1 MTSVVS
7 VAGRSLRELID
18 RADERALAAAGLACL
33 DRCLPL
39 LAADAG
45 EALRPVWAAVA
56 RGDGRAWG
64 EAVAGARAALTPAEG
79 PGPGVVSDAGSGPG
93 VVSGP
98 DAGPGPAS
106 GLLSGPVSGV
116 VSGTADAEAVRG
128 MLAAAPGHW
137 TADALR
143 DWADGCSATA
153 LALHGRYDAGAVP
166 EGLVER
172 CRSGDAAG
180 AGPLL
185 AGELRRQQAVL
196 EATAHGPTGLRR
208 ARELSVEGGRV
219 LRAVVSRRART
230 A

>member
-1 MTSVVS
+1 MVS

-39 LAADAG
+39 FADG
-45 EALRPVWAAVA
+45 GDALRPVWAAVA
-56 RGDGRAWG
+56 RGDGRAWA
-64 EAVAGARAALTPAEG
+64 EAVAGARTALAPA
-79 PGPGVVSDAGSGPG
+79 AGSGT
-93 VVSGP
+93 
-98 DAGPGPAS
+98 GPA
-106 GLLSGPVSGV
+106 
-116 VSGTADAEAVRG
+116 SGTADAEAVRG
-128 MLAAAPGHW
+128 MLAAAPESW

-143 DWADGCSATA
+143 AWADGCSATA
-153 LALHGRYDAGAVP
+153 LTLHGRYDAGAAP
-166 EGLVER
+166 DGLVER
-172 CRSGDAAG
+172 CRAGDAAG

-196 EATAHGPTGLRR
+196 EASAHGPTGLRR